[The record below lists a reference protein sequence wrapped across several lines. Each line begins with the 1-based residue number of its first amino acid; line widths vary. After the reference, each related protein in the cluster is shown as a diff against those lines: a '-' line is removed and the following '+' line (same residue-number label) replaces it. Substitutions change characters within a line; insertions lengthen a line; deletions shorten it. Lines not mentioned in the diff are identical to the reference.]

1 MDPSHSRVVNIN
13 TDQLFSPS
21 VGKKS
26 PNFLS
31 SIGAHEFLSIETWK
45 AALTE
50 LIATALLM
58 FTLISSIVACLDS
71 SHNPQLIIP
80 FVVFII
86 AFLFLNVTVPL
97 TGGHMSP
104 VFSFIAALKGV
115 VTLSRALLYVLAQC
129 IGSIIGFFILK
140 CVMDPKLIDIYSLGG
155 CALGDKE
162 KNPNIIKPQ
171 DALLVEFSCTFL
183 VLFVGLTCAFDK
195 RRHKDLGLAKI
206 CMVVAGSLALAVF
219 VSITVTGHAGYTG
232 VGMNPARCL
241 GPALLYGGSLWN
253 GHWVFWAG
261 PFLACLVYYSIS
273 TNLPKQSFDWVDGE
287 YDVLRLTMGSRRT
300 VSASAV

>member
-1 MDPSHSRVVNIN
+1 MDPSNSRVVNMN
-13 TDQLFSPS
+13 TDQRFPS
-21 VGKKS
+21 ASKKS

-45 AALTE
+45 AALME
-50 LIATALLM
+50 LIATTLLM

-71 SHNPQLIIP
+71 SHNPQFIIP

-86 AFLFLNVTVPL
+86 AFLFLIVIVPL
-97 TGGHMSP
+97 TGGHMNP
-104 VFSFIAALKGV
+104 VFSFIAALKGI

-140 CVMDPKLIDIYSLGG
+140 CVMDPKIIDTYSLGG

-162 KNPNIIKPQ
+162 HNPDIIKPQ
-171 DALLVEFSCTFL
+171 DALLLEFTCTFL

-195 RRHKDLGLAKI
+195 RRHKDLGLPMI

-219 VSITVTGHAGYTG
+219 VSITITGHVGYAG

-241 GPALLYGGSLWN
+241 GPALLHGGSLWN
-253 GHWVFWAG
+253 GHWVFWVG
-261 PFLACLVYYSIS
+261 PFLACLVYYSVSI
-273 TNLPKQSFDWVDGE
+273 NQPKESLDWVDGE
-287 YDVLRLTMGSRRT
+287 YDVLRLAVGSCRT
-300 VSASAV
+300 LPASAV